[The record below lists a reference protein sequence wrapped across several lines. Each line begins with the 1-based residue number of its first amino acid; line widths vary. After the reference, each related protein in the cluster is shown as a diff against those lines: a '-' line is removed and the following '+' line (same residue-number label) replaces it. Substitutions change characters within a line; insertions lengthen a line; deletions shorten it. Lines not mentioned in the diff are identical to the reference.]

1 MANVFTVAD
10 VSDRSNLSPVIVGCS
25 SNLAGE
31 GRGRAS
37 SYGVPLARGGISPLK
52 KKIRALNYKLH

>member
-1 MANVFTVAD
+1 MANVFIVAD

-31 GRGRAS
+31 GWGRAS
-37 SYGVPLARGGISPLK
+37 CYGVPLARGGISPLK
-52 KKIRALNYKLH
+52 KKNQSIEL